1 MMVNNIKSGKL
12 TAIIGSSRSGKT
24 QFALDQLKPFK
35 FVLIWDVEE
44 QYKCT
49 YRVRNRI
56 DLFNLI
62 CVRIGKK
69 CPKKA
74 ERIAYTG
81 SLNDFNTFCQF
92 AFWWV
97 RKMGGYG
104 EQTAIVFEETAD
116 VTSPAKAPE
125 HYGILLRRSLK
136 YGVHLFCITQRP
148 AESDKTSIG
157 NASIVHVCRL
167 SLPRDR
173 KFAADATGI
182 DREIINDLRADQ
194 DKGHFDYV
202 TADMGRGHYSLGYL
216 NFKNQKP
223 IFKSLSPTPI

>member
-1 MMVNNIKSGKL
+1 MMVSNIKSGKL

-24 QFALDQLKPFK
+24 QYALEQLKAFK
-35 FVLIWDVEE
+35 YVLIWDIEE
-44 QYKCT
+44 QYQCT
-49 YRVRNRI
+49 YRVRNRL

-62 CVRIGKK
+62 CKRIAKK
-69 CPKKA
+69 SPKKA

-97 RKMGGYG
+97 RKMGDYG
-104 EQTAIVFEETAD
+104 KETAIVFEETAD

-136 YGVHLFCITQRP
+136 YGVSLFCITQRP

-157 NASIVHVCRL
+157 NASIIHVCRL

-173 KFAADATGI
+173 KFASDATGI
-182 DREIINDLRADQ
+182 DRGLINELRADQ
-194 DKGHFDYV
+194 DNSRFDYI
-202 TADMGRGHYSLGYL
+202 TADMGRGSYSVGYL
-216 NFKNQKP
+216 NFKNKKP
-223 IFKSLSPTPI
+223 VFKTLSPTPI